1 MGDTLREGGYV
12 PEGWT
17 GSDEE
22 ILGLFDDSL
31 YIRLTLEADTEVTKS
46 EEGSLIELFKKQR
59 PGEPPSVDA
68 AKNLLNQLFFD
79 PKRYDLTRVGR
90 YKLNSRLHIDEPLDT
105 RTLTPRDIIELIKEL
120 ISLPKALGIPES
132 GMYEDDGEPIKDFA
146 AEAIVDAARADRR
159 TGSTST
165 STSATGVC
173 ARSAS

>member
-1 MGDTLREGGYV
+1 M
-12 PEGWT
+12 PETWT
-17 GSDEE
+17 GSDED

-132 GMYEDDGEPIKDFA
+132 GMYEDEGEPIKDFA
-146 AEAIVDAARADRR
+146 AEAFTMPRGRSR
-159 TGSTST
+159 TDSTST